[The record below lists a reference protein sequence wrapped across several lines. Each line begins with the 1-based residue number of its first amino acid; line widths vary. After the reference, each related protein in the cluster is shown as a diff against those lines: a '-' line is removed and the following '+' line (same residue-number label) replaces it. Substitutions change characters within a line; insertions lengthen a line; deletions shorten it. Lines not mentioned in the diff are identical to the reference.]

1 MIKIGINGFGR
12 IGRAIFRICS
22 LFDDL
27 KIVAINDINPEIA
40 NIRYLLKYDSFYGR
54 SNIDVL
60 IDGEYLICD
69 GNRISVLCK
78 DKISDVPWEELGCDV
93 VIEAAGAHFLLD
105 YLPEIIDSGIKKIVV
120 TYSPDKVD
128 HSIVL
133 GANEDSYDSN
143 THHIVSSNICDSV
156 AFTPIYRMI
165 DEQFGV
171 ENGFLTTLHPWLAY
185 QNLLDGPPQSWGYP
199 GSLYGHY
206 SLGRAATASLIL
218 KPTTAITAAD
228 KILPGV
234 KDKMKCYSYRVPTP
248 VVGVADIT
256 FNIQSHTDRSEL
268 INIFNK
274 YIEEQKWPILYLNN
288 DPLVSVDFIGTD
300 YSAIIDTRWLEVVN
314 QNLIKITA
322 WYDNEWGYSRRVVD
336 LTRFLFGLK
345 PSIHVHEKNSLSRF

>member
-12 IGRAIFRICS
+12 IGRAIFRNSIQ
-22 LFDDL
+22 FDDVQ
-27 KIVAINDINPEIA
+27 IVAINDINPE
-40 NIRYLLKYDSFYGR
+40 NENLKYLLKYDSFYGR
-54 SNIDVL
+54 FGHDVL

-69 GNRISVLCK
+69 GNRIRVSHK
-78 DKISDVPWEELGCDV
+78 DKIIDFPWKEYGCDV
-93 VIEAAGAHFLLD
+93 VIEAAGVHFLLD
-105 YLPEIIDSGIKKIVV
+105 YLPEIINSGIKKIVV

-143 THHIVSSNICDSV
+143 THHIVSSNICDAV

-165 DEQFGV
+165 DEQFGI

-218 KPTTAITAAD
+218 KPTTAITASD
-228 KILPGV
+228 KIIPGI
-234 KDKMKCYSYRVPTP
+234 KDKMRCYSYRVPTP

-256 FNIQSHTDRSEL
+256 FHIQSSTNRSEL
-268 INIFNK
+268 ISIFNK
-274 YIEEQKWPILYLNN
+274 YIEEQKWPILFLNN
-288 DPLVSVDFIGTD
+288 DPLVSIDFIGTD
-300 YSAIIDTRWLEVVN
+300 YSAIIDSRWLEVIN

-336 LTRFLFGLK
+336 VVRFLFNLN
-345 PSIHVHEKNSLSRF
+345 PQMHVDEKNSLS